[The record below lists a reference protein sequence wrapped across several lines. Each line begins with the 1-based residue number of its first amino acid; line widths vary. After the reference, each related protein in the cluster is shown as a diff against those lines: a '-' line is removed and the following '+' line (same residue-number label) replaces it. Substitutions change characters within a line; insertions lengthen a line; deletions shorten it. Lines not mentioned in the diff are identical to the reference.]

1 MGSFDYFYSA
11 NAEQYVFYRVPKVLF
26 TLDYFKKMSCE
37 AKLLYG
43 LMLDRMSLSRKKQ
56 WIDEDDRVYIVF
68 SIEEITELLGCA
80 NQKAVKLSAELTNIG
95 LIEKKR
101 LGFGKPSVIYVKNFA
116 QMDGEDPGDTYS
128 KEGNI
133 IRQDN
138 EADEKWE
145 PYEEA
150 DLISQATAQE
160 PVQET
165 QENPGVSNKC
175 ENHTSNKCE
184 NHIFN
189 KCENHISNKCENHTS
204 RNVKITLQEVWKSHS
219 SNTDINN
226 TEYSKTD
233 NIQENNNIQESIY
246 PSIHQ
251 KKKNLPADGIDG
263 KMMDHN
269 DYPSKQE
276 IKEQIR
282 ERINYDLFRF
292 RDRQSLRRVDE
303 IISLMSDTL
312 VLSPDGKLRIGS
324 TQIEIADVQQRY
336 LSLGYDH
343 IDYVLQSLDEASKT
357 QKIRNIR
364 RYLATA
370 LYNAPSTIDHYYSNR
385 AIYDMNH
392 PDPKGG

>member
-1 MGSFDYFYSA
+1 
-11 NAEQYVFYRVPKVLF
+11 
-26 TLDYFKKMSCE
+26 
-37 AKLLYG
+37 
-43 LMLDRMSLSRKKQ
+43 
-56 WIDEDDRVYIVF
+56 
-68 SIEEITELLGCA
+68 
-80 NQKAVKLSAELTNIG
+80 
-95 LIEKKR
+95 
-101 LGFGKPSVIYVKNFA
+101 
-116 QMDGEDPGDTYS
+116 
-128 KEGNI
+128 
-133 IRQDN
+133 
-138 EADEKWE
+138 
-145 PYEEA
+145 
-150 DLISQATAQE
+150 
-160 PVQET
+160 
-165 QENPGVSNKC
+165 
-175 ENHTSNKCE
+175 
-184 NHIFN
+184 
-189 KCENHISNKCENHTS
+189 
-204 RNVKITLQEVWKSHS
+204 
-219 SNTDINN
+219 
-226 TEYSKTD
+226 
-233 NIQENNNIQESIY
+233 
-246 PSIHQ
+246 
-251 KKKNLPADGIDG
+251 
-263 KMMDHN
+263 MDHN